1 MHADSLAAGSFSGP
15 FPYRGTFSIVRLDR
29 REPARQKTF
38 EEAGGE
44 LSSAFQEAE
53 SKRLETEWLQSLRQR
68 YPVVEHK
75 EVLKNA
81 FIVAR

>member
-1 MHADSLAAGSFSGP
+1 VGAVSNP
-15 FPYRGTFSIVRLDR
+15 FTVRGTYSIVRLNK
-29 REPARQKTF
+29 REPTRLKTF

-75 EVLKNA
+75 EALKDA
-81 FIVAR
+81 FVSR